1 MGAFTAAGL
10 KAFVDAALGTSA
22 LGLFASW
29 HTADPGATGANE
41 YTAVGIT
48 RVASGTLTSTSDAD
62 SADLTNAAAI
72 TSPAATGAATE
83 ILYLGLWTAMAG
95 GTFVGS
101 HELAAGVTLALGE
114 KIRVPAGDL
123 DISFP
128 IA

>member
-1 MGAFTAAGL
+1 MGQFTPAGL
-10 KAFVDAALGTSA
+10 KAWQDAALGTSA

-62 SADLTNAAAI
+62 SADLTNASAI
-72 TSPAATGAATE
+72 TSPGATGASSAIT
-83 ILYLGLWTAMAG
+83 YAGFWTAITG

-101 HELAAGVTLALGE
+101 HELATAVTLALGE
-114 KIRVPAGDL
+114 KIRIPAGDL